1 VFYLL
6 YEWLGP
12 VLRAAGWYDLN
23 VVRYVSFRAAVAM
36 VTAFVLVYLLG
47 PWVIRR
53 LIKLKIGDR
62 PEFYNE
68 TLNKLT
74 ADKKNVPTMG
84 GLLIIAAVVGACLL
98 WGNPHNPYLFLA
110 VFTMVWLGALGFADD
125 WLKLEGRKLMPPVR
139 DGLKSWEKLLFQ
151 LGLGV
156 IVTFF
161 LMEIPDFASGGT
173 AGGPALWLPITKV
186 PVALSAGVF
195 MVAATLFIAGFSNA
209 VNLTDGMDGLAA
221 GCMTMTSLTFIVLC
235 YIAGEVFWISV
246 GPDQIAARYWADFL
260 NMPRVPGAQELCVFC
275 AAVTGACLGF
285 LWFNCHPAQV
295 FMGDTGSL
303 ALGGSIAYVA
313 VATRNEWLLILIGGV
328 FILEMFSVMLQVGYY
343 KWSGGKRIFRMAP
356 IHHHFQLGATDAD
369 RQPEQKVV
377 VRFWLAAAVLAALGL
392 AAVKL
397 R

>member
-1 VFYLL
+1 
-6 YEWLGP
+6 
-12 VLRAAGWYDLN
+12 
-23 VVRYVSFRAAVAM
+23 
-36 VTAFVLVYLLG
+36 
-47 PWVIRR
+47 
-53 LIKLKIGDR
+53 
-62 PEFYNE
+62 
-68 TLNKLT
+68 
-74 ADKKNVPTMG
+74 
-84 GLLIIAAVVGACLL
+84 
-98 WGNPHNPYLFLA
+98 
-110 VFTMVWLGALGFADD
+110 
-125 WLKLEGRKLMPPVR
+125 
-139 DGLKSWEKLLFQ
+139 
-151 LGLGV
+151 
-156 IVTFF
+156 
-161 LMEIPDFASGGT
+161 
-173 AGGPALWLPITKV
+173 
-186 PVALSAGVF
+186 
-195 MVAATLFIAGFSNA
+195 
-209 VNLTDGMDGLAA
+209 
-221 GCMTMTSLTFIVLC
+221 
-235 YIAGEVFWISV
+235 VFWISV